1 MLINMSL
8 HRLNMFVLSLYI
20 IFWQTYFAIAR
31 SNYFLKVGLYQFFST
46 KPIVQVVTQYVDKGV
61 FPSVG

>member
-1 MLINMSL
+1 
-8 HRLNMFVLSLYI
+8 MFVLSLYI